1 MLLCTQNNVSLLIF
15 DALGSLRGIKGF
27 WNGRRRG
34 GGLLALRG
42 AFFKSVKREHLLPT
56 RQKYQC
62 KLKKH
67 RFRVKVWRGF
77 GSCYAQI
84 KHPSCCSACVMQ
96 PAWRRL
102 GCGLRSGPSW
112 LQIPHPFPTAAASFV
127 PASAKTLS
135 SFILSQG
142 AAL

>member
-1 MLLCTQNNVSLLIF
+1 MLLCTQNSISLLMF

-34 GGLLALRG
+34 GRLWALRG
-42 AFFKSVKREHLLPT
+42 AFFKSVKWEHLLT
-56 RQKYQC
+56 AEQKYQR
-62 KLKKH
+62 KPKKH
-67 RFRVKVWRGF
+67 RFRVKVWRGS

-84 KHPSCCSACVMQ
+84 EHPSCCSACVTQ

-102 GCGLRSGPSW
+102 GCGLQSGPSS
-112 LQIPHPFPTAAASFV
+112 LQIPRPCSSAAASFV
-127 PASAKTLS
+127 PASAETLS